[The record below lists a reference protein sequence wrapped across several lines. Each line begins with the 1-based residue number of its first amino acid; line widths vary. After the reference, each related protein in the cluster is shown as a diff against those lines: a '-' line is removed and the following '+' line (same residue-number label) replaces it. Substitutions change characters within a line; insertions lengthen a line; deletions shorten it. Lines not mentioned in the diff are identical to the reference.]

1 VKAEHLVLSKVKKV
15 ELFDFMKET
24 RNKEEYRR
32 ASAIKQKLEGL
43 PYRTIA
49 RNLDVN
55 YRNVYNWIKEYKE
68 YGLDGIRSKRN
79 NAGRIPKISS
89 DKNKKTIKEIISK
102 SPTTFG
108 YLKNTW
114 SIRLL
119 ATYLTTILGMNVSPM
134 QTWRIVHDLG
144 MVYRRPKLALQH
156 AEDYEK
162 KKKIVDNYKK
172 VSGALLKKNSPGI
185 RRRDLAKPSAIHN
198 QYIHDERGTK
208 KDIS

>member
-1 VKAEHLVLSKVKKV
+1 
-15 ELFDFMKET
+15 MKET

-55 YRNVYNWIKEYKE
+55 YRNVYNWIQEYKE

-79 NAGRIPKISS
+79 NAGRIPKF
-89 DKNKKTIKEIISK
+89 
-102 SPTTFG
+102 PRTFG

-119 ATYLTTILGMNVSPM
+119 ATYLTTIVGMNRG
-134 QTWRIVHDLG
+134 QTHING
-144 MVYRRPKLALQH
+144 Y
-156 AEDYEK
+156 
-162 KKKIVDNYKK
+162 
-172 VSGALLKKNSPGI
+172 
-185 RRRDLAKPSAIHN
+185 
-198 QYIHDERGTK
+198 YIYTL
-208 KDIS
+208 

>member
-1 VKAEHLVLSKVKKV
+1 MKAEYLELSKLKKA
-15 ELFDFMKET
+15 ELFDFMKGT
-24 RNKEEYRR
+24 RDKEEYRR
-32 ASAIKQKLEGL
+32 ASSIKQKLEGL
-43 PYRTIA
+43 QYRTIA
-49 RNLDVN
+49 KNLDVN

-68 YGLDGIRSKRN
+68 YGLDVIRSKRK

-89 DKNKKTIKEIISK
+89 DKNKDRIKEIISK

-119 ATYLTTILGMNVSPM
+119 ADYLTTTLGMNVSPM

-144 MVYRRPKLALQH
+144 IVSKRPKLTLEH

-172 VSGALLKKNSPGI
+172 VSAALLKKNPPGI
-185 RRRDLAKPSAIHN
+185 
-198 QYIHDERGTK
+198 
-208 KDIS
+208 

>member
-1 VKAEHLVLSKVKKV
+1 MKAEHLELSKLKKA
-15 ELFDFMKET
+15 ELYDFMKET
-24 RNKEEYRR
+24 RDKEEYRR

-55 YRNVYNWIKEYKE
+55 YRNVYNWIKVYKE

-89 DKNKKTIKEIISK
+89 DKNKDRIKEIISK

-144 MVYRRPKLALQH
+144 IVSKRPKLALEH
-156 AEDYEK
+156 ADDYEK

-172 VSGALLKKNSPGI
+172 ISAALLKKNPPGI
-185 RRRDLAKPSAIHN
+185 RR
-198 QYIHDERGTK
+198 
-208 KDIS
+208 

>member
-1 VKAEHLVLSKVKKV
+1 MKVEHLELSKLKKAELY
-15 ELFDFMKET
+15 DFMKGT
-24 RNKEEYRR
+24 RDKEEYRR

-49 RNLDVN
+49 TNLDVN
-55 YRNVYNWIKEYKE
+55 YRNVYNWIQEYKE
-68 YGLDGIRSKRN
+68 HGLDGIRSKRK

-89 DKNKKTIKEIISK
+89 DKNKEKVKEIISK
-102 SPTTFG
+102 SPRTFG

-134 QTWRIVHDLG
+134 QTWRIVHGLG
-144 MVYRRPKLALQH
+144 IVSKRPKLVLEH

-172 VSGALLKKNSPGI
+172 VSGALLKKNSPRI
-185 RRRDLAKPSAIHN
+185 
-198 QYIHDERGTK
+198 
-208 KDIS
+208 

>member
-1 VKAEHLVLSKVKKV
+1 MEAEHPKLSKVKKA
-15 ELFDFMKET
+15 ELFDFMKGT

-32 ASAIKQKLEGL
+32 ASAIKQKMEGL

-49 RNLDVN
+49 KNLDVN
-55 YRNVYNWIKEYKE
+55 YRNAYHWIKEYKE

-89 DKNKKTIKEIISK
+89 DKNKQMIKEIILK
-102 SPTTFG
+102 SPRTFG

-119 ATYLTTILGMNVSPM
+119 AVYLTTLLGMNVSPM

-144 MVYRRPKLALQH
+144 IVSKRPKLALEH
-156 AEDYEK
+156 AEDEK
-162 KKKIVDNYKK
+162 KKKTIDNYKK
-172 VSGALLKKNSPGI
+172 ISAATFKKESSWDLKTRHG
-185 RRRDLAKPSAIHN
+185 
-198 QYIHDERGTK
+198 
-208 KDIS
+208 

>member
-1 VKAEHLVLSKVKKV
+1 VKAEHLELPKAKKA
-15 ELFDFMKET
+15 ELYDFMKET

-32 ASAIKQKLEGL
+32 ASAIKQKLEVL

-49 RNLDVN
+49 KNLDVN

-68 YGLDGIRSKRN
+68 YGLDGIRSKRK

-89 DKNKKTIKEIISK
+89 DKNKDRIKEIISK

-108 YLKNTW
+108 YLKNTC
-114 SIRLL
+114 IRLL
-119 ATYLTTILGMNVSPM
+119 ATYLTTTLGMNVSPM

-144 MVYRRPKLALQH
+144 IVSNRPKLVLEH

-162 KKKIVDNYKK
+162 KKKVVDNYKI
-172 VSGALLKKNSPGI
+172 SAALLKKNPPRI
-185 RRRDLAKPSAIHN
+185 
-198 QYIHDERGTK
+198 
-208 KDIS
+208 

>member
-1 VKAEHLVLSKVKKV
+1 VKAEHPELSKLKKA
-15 ELFDFMKET
+15 ELYNFMKGT

-43 PYRTIA
+43 PYRNIA

-55 YRNVYNWIKEYKE
+55 YRNVYNWIKEYKQ
-68 YGLDGIRSKRN
+68 YGLDGIRSKRK

-89 DKNKKTIKEIISK
+89 DKNKDRIKEIIST
-102 SPTTFG
+102 SPQTFG

-119 ATYLTTILGMNVSPM
+119 ATHLTTILGMNVSPM

-144 MVYRRPKLALQH
+144 IVSRRPKLVLEH

-172 VSGALLKKNSPGI
+172 ISAALLKKNPPGI
-185 RRRDLAKPSAIHN
+185 
-198 QYIHDERGTK
+198 
-208 KDIS
+208 

>member
-1 VKAEHLVLSKVKKV
+1 MKAEHLELSKLKKA
-15 ELFDFMKET
+15 ELYDFMKET
-24 RNKEEYRR
+24 RDKEEYRR
-32 ASAIKQKLEGL
+32 ASAIKQKLQGL

-55 YRNVYNWIKEYKE
+55 YRNVYNWIKVYKE

-89 DKNKKTIKEIISK
+89 DKNKDRIKEIISK

-144 MVYRRPKLALQH
+144 IVSKRPKLALEH
-156 AEDYEK
+156 ANDYEK

-172 VSGALLKKNSPGI
+172 ISAALLKKNSPRI

-198 QYIHDERGTK
+198 QYIHHERRTTK
-208 KDIS
+208 DTS

>member
-1 VKAEHLVLSKVKKV
+1 MEAEHLKLSKVKKV
-15 ELFDFMKET
+15 ELFNFMKET

-55 YRNVYNWIKEYKE
+55 YRNVYNWIKDYKE
-68 YGLDGIRSKRN
+68 YGLDGVRSKRN

-89 DKNKKTIKEIISK
+89 DKNKERIKEIITK
-102 SPTTFG
+102 SPRTFG

-134 QTWRIVHDLG
+134 QTWRIVRDLG
-144 MVYRRPKLALQH
+144 IVSKRPKLALEH

-172 VSGALLKKNSPGI
+172 VSAALLKKNSI
-185 RRRDLAKPSAIHN
+185 RI
-198 QYIHDERGTK
+198 
-208 KDIS
+208 

>member
-1 VKAEHLVLSKVKKV
+1 MKAEHLELAKAKKA
-15 ELFDFMKET
+15 ELFNFMKAT

-32 ASAIKQKLEGL
+32 TSAVKQKLEGL

-55 YRNVYNWIKEYKE
+55 YRNVYNWIKEYKK

-89 DKNKKTIKEIISK
+89 DKNKERIKEIISK
-102 SPTTFG
+102 SPRTFG

-144 MVYRRPKLALQH
+144 IVSRRPKLALEY

-162 KKKIVDNYKK
+162 GKKIVDNYKK
-172 VSGALLKKNSPGI
+172 VSAALLKKNSPGI
-185 RRRDLAKPSAIHN
+185 
-198 QYIHDERGTK
+198 
-208 KDIS
+208 

>member
-1 VKAEHLVLSKVKKV
+1 MLYVKAEHLELSKAKKA
-15 ELFDFMKET
+15 ELYDFMKET

-55 YRNVYNWIKEYKE
+55 YRNVYNWIQEYKE

-89 DKNKKTIKEIISK
+89 DKNKERIKRIISK
-102 SPTTFG
+102 SPRTFG

-144 MVYRRPKLALQH
+144 IVSKRPKLVLEH

-172 VSGALLKKNSPGI
+172 VSAALLKKNSPRI
-185 RRRDLAKPSAIHN
+185 
-198 QYIHDERGTK
+198 
-208 KDIS
+208 

>member
-1 VKAEHLVLSKVKKV
+1 VKAEYLELSKLKKA
-15 ELFDFMKET
+15 ELYDFMKGT
-24 RNKEEYRR
+24 RDKEEYRR

-68 YGLDGIRSKRN
+68 YGLDGIRSKRK

-89 DKNKKTIKEIISK
+89 DKNKDRIKEIISK

-119 ATYLTTILGMNVSPM
+119 ATYLTTTLGMNVSPM

-144 MVYRRPKLALQH
+144 IVCKRPKLVLEH

-172 VSGALLKKNSPGI
+172 VAAALLKKNPPGI
-185 RRRDLAKPSAIHN
+185 
-198 QYIHDERGTK
+198 
-208 KDIS
+208 

>member
-1 VKAEHLVLSKVKKV
+1 MEAEHLKLSKVKKV

-89 DKNKKTIKEIISK
+89 DKNKERVKEIITK
-102 SPTTFG
+102 SPRTFG
-108 YLKNTW
+108 YLKNTC

-119 ATYLTTILGMNVSPM
+119 AAYLTTILGMNVSPM

-144 MVYRRPKLALQH
+144 VVSKRPKLTLEH

-172 VSGALLKKNSPGI
+172 VSAALLKKNSI
-185 RRRDLAKPSAIHN
+185 RI
-198 QYIHDERGTK
+198 
-208 KDIS
+208 

>member
-1 VKAEHLVLSKVKKV
+1 VEAEHLKLSRVKKV

-89 DKNKKTIKEIISK
+89 DKNKERVKEIITK
-102 SPTTFG
+102 SPRTFG

-144 MVYRRPKLALQH
+144 IVSKRPKLTLEH

-172 VSGALLKKNSPGI
+172 VSAALLKKNSI
-185 RRRDLAKPSAIHN
+185 RI
-198 QYIHDERGTK
+198 
-208 KDIS
+208 

>member
-1 VKAEHLVLSKVKKV
+1 MEAEHLELSKGTKA
-15 ELFDFMKET
+15 ELFDFMKGT

-55 YRNVYNWIKEYKE
+55 YRHVYNWIKEYKE
-68 YGLDGIRSKRN
+68 YGLDGIRSKK
-79 NAGRIPKISS
+79 NAGRIKISS
-89 DKNKKTIKEIISK
+89 DKNKEMIKEIIISK
-102 SPTTFG
+102 SPRTFV

-119 ATYLTTILGMNVSPM
+119 AVYLTTILGLNVSPM

-144 MVYRRPKLALQH
+144 IVSKRPKLALEH

-172 VSGALLKKNSPGI
+172 VSAALLKKNPPGI
-185 RRRDLAKPSAIHN
+185 
-198 QYIHDERGTK
+198 
-208 KDIS
+208 

>member
-1 VKAEHLVLSKVKKV
+1 MKTEYLELSKVKKA
-15 ELFDFMKET
+15 ELFNFMKET
-24 RNKEEYRR
+24 KNKDEYRR

-43 PYRTIA
+43 TYRTIA

-55 YRNVYNWIKEYKE
+55 YRNVYNWIKHYKE
-68 YGLDGIRSKRN
+68 YGLNGIRSKRR
-79 NAGRIPKISS
+79 NAGRISKISS
-89 DKNKKTIKEIISK
+89 DKNKQMIREIISK
-102 SPTTFG
+102 SPTAFG

-119 ATYLTTILGMNVSPM
+119 AAYLTTSLGISVSPM

-144 MVYRRPKLALQH
+144 ILYKRPKLALEH

-172 VSGALLKKNSPGI
+172 ASTTLLKKNSSRI
-185 RRRDLAKPSAIHN
+185 
-198 QYIHDERGTK
+198 
-208 KDIS
+208 

>member
-1 VKAEHLVLSKVKKV
+1 VKAEYLELSKLKKA
-15 ELFDFMKET
+15 ELYDFMKGT
-24 RNKEEYRR
+24 RDKEEYRR

-68 YGLDGIRSKRN
+68 YGLDGIRSKRK

-89 DKNKKTIKEIISK
+89 DKNKEKVKEIISK

-114 SIRLL
+114 TIRLL
-119 ATYLTTILGMNVSPM
+119 ATYLTTTLGMNVSPM

-144 MVYRRPKLALQH
+144 IVCKRPKLVLEH

-172 VSGALLKKNSPGI
+172 VSAALLKKNSPRI
-185 RRRDLAKPSAIHN
+185 
-198 QYIHDERGTK
+198 
-208 KDIS
+208 

>member
-1 VKAEHLVLSKVKKV
+1 MKAEHLDLSRTKKA
-15 ELFDFMKET
+15 ELFDFMKGT

-32 ASAIKQKLEGL
+32 ASAVKQKLEGL

-49 RNLDVN
+49 TNLDVN

-68 YGLDGIRSKRN
+68 YGLNGIRSKRN

-89 DKNKKTIKEIISK
+89 DKNKQMIKEIISK

-119 ATYLTTILGMNVSPM
+119 ATYLTAILKMNVSPM

-144 MVYRRPKLALQH
+144 IVSKRPKLELEH
-156 AEDYEK
+156 GEDYEK
-162 KKKIVDNYKK
+162 KKKIVDNYKR
-172 VSGALLKKNSPGI
+172 VAAALLKKSPAGI
-185 RRRDLAKPSAIHN
+185 
-198 QYIHDERGTK
+198 
-208 KDIS
+208 

>member
-1 VKAEHLVLSKVKKV
+1 VKAEYLELSKLKKA
-15 ELFDFMKET
+15 ELYDFMKGT
-24 RNKEEYRR
+24 RDKEEYRR

-68 YGLDGIRSKRN
+68 YGLDGIRSKRK

-89 DKNKKTIKEIISK
+89 DKNKDRIKEIISK

-119 ATYLTTILGMNVSPM
+119 ATYLTTTLGMNVSPM

-144 MVYRRPKLALQH
+144 IVCKRPKLVLEH

-172 VSGALLKKNSPGI
+172 VSAALLKKNPPRI
-185 RRRDLAKPSAIHN
+185 
-198 QYIHDERGTK
+198 
-208 KDIS
+208 

>member
-1 VKAEHLVLSKVKKV
+1 MKAEHLELSKLKKA
-15 ELFDFMKET
+15 ELYNFMKGT

-68 YGLDGIRSKRN
+68 YGLDGIRSKRK

-89 DKNKKTIKEIISK
+89 DKNKKTIKEIISTT
-102 SPTTFG
+102 SPRTFG

-144 MVYRRPKLALQH
+144 IVSKRPKLVLEH

-172 VSGALLKKNSPGI
+172 VSAALLKKNPPGI
-185 RRRDLAKPSAIHN
+185 
-198 QYIHDERGTK
+198 
-208 KDIS
+208 